1 MANHKIM
8 FSHYRILD
16 TLIHFICKLLAYKII
31 YTALCN
37 VYVYKHTLLREEIY
51 YFACVYYE

>member
-1 MANHKIM
+1 M